1 MGEASAMLVMSDA
14 ERAGYLVRCAMEF
27 MESDPHAAWRCLHDA
42 STLLAPT
49 SPAAARGLL
58 PRRFRPGGLARWQV
72 RRALAHIEANL
83 ASKMESRELA
93 DLVSF
98 SKSHFSRAFKRS
110 LGLPPMAYV
119 LSRRVARA
127 KLMIATTCEQLTDI
141 ALACGF
147 ADQAHLNRS
156 FRRIVGM
163 TPGLWRRTMADALHT
178 DGGVS
183 APLQG
188 FVPAA
193 GADPVA

>member
-14 ERAGYLVRCAMEF
+14 ERVGYLVRCAMEF
-27 MESDPHAAWRCLHDA
+27 MESDPHAARRCLHDA
-42 STLLAPT
+42 STLLAPASHET
-49 SPAAARGLL
+49 GRDLL
-58 PRRFRPGGLARWQV
+58 PGRFQPGGLARWQV

-93 DLVSF
+93 NLVSF

-110 LGLPPMAYV
+110 LGVPPMAYV

-156 FRRIVGM
+156 FRRLVGM
-163 TPGLWRRTMADALHT
+163 TPGLWRRTMADTLPA
-178 DGGVS
+178 DEGVS
-183 APLQG
+183 APRRGL
-188 FVPAA
+188 VPAA
-193 GADPVA
+193 GANPMA